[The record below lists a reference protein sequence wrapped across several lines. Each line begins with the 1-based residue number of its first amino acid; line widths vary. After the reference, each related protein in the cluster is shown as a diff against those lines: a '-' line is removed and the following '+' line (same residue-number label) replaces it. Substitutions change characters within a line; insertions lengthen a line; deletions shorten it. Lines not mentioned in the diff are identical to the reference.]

1 MGAGLPFDRGRIMIN
16 GKLTKRLW
24 SYFSLLILF
33 FSVLIGSVFA
43 FMFVEYNRENHQ
55 EEMRRQATALAEA
68 LPQLADEA
76 LFEEE
81 RLDRSAVAE
90 PEHSRGHKHGM
101 MGMRHGNS
109 GNKNADMPMGEGQ
122 WCRLNYSSTETADE
136 SNRIAVFL
144 RTLDKFT
151 RGTVW
156 VVDKNSRTISSYGE
170 ESAVTIED
178 MPAAINEVLEKTLSG
193 GTPVVSTSTPLF
205 DAPMVTAGAP
215 VIGRDGSLMGAVLVH
230 RHLAELRAAEVTG
243 MKILGGALALG
254 LILSILIAVPLAGR
268 FTAPL
273 YRMKDTAEAFIVGHY
288 GASTGIRQ
296 DDEIGRLGESLDEL
310 GRRLNEAEQERQAL
324 QQQRQDFLASVS
336 HELRTPLTVL
346 RGTWELLESGLV
358 KDESKAA
365 SYRGRISENLLM
377 LERLVGDLLELT
389 RLQNPGFKIE
399 MQELDLT
406 EPFRD
411 AVRSGV
417 SLGEKKCVEI
427 RESMPE
433 SIPFRGDYGRLRQLL
448 LILLDNGIKFSPS
461 GSAVTVSGK
470 LEAETWQISVE
481 DKGRGIAPEDIPHIF
496 ERFKKDSA
504 GNNGGTGLGL
514 AIAGE
519 IAQRHG
525 IVIKCESTLGKG
537 TRFTLE
543 GRDRIMKAQE
553 VKP

>member
-1 MGAGLPFDRGRIMIN
+1 MRS

-33 FSVLIGSVFA
+33 FSALMGSVFA
-43 FMFVEYNRENHQ
+43 FLFVEYNRESHQ
-55 EEMRRQATALAEA
+55 EELRRQAVALAEA
-68 LPQLADEA
+68 LPQLADEVFNGVA
-76 LFEEE
+76 MPE
-81 RLDRSAVAE
+81 RAAVAE
-90 PEHSRGHKHGM
+90 PEHSRGRQHGM

-109 GNKNADMPMGEGQ
+109 GSKGSDTPMGEGQ
-122 WCRLNYSSTETADE
+122 WCRRNYSSNESTAGSDVDN
-136 SNRIAVFL
+136 SMAVFL

-170 ESAVTIED
+170 ESAVSIED
-178 MPAAINEVLEKTLSG
+178 MPASINEVLEETLRG
-193 GTPVVSTSTPLF
+193 GTPVVGTSTPLF

-215 VIGRDGSLMGAVLVH
+215 VLGRDGSLLGAVLVH
-230 RHLAELRAAEVTG
+230 RHLSELRAAEVTG
-243 MKILGGALALG
+243 LKILGAALALG
-254 LILSILIAVPLAGR
+254 IISSILLAAPLAGN

-273 YRMKDTAEAFIVGHY
+273 YRMKDTAEAFIAGRY
-288 GASTGIRQ
+288 SASTGIRQ
-296 DDEIGRLGESLDEL
+296 NDEIGRLGESLDEL
-310 GRRLNEAEQERQAL
+310 GRRLSEAEQERQAL
-324 QQQRQDFLASVS
+324 NRQRQDFLAAVS
-336 HELRTPLTVL
+336 HELRTPLTVM

-358 KDESKAA
+358 NDEGKAA

-389 RLQNPGFKIE
+389 RLQNPGFEIE

-411 AVRSGV
+411 AVRSGT
-417 SLGEKKCVEI
+417 SLGEKKGVEV

-433 SIPFRGDYGRLRQLL
+433 SIPFMGDYGRLRQLL
-448 LILLDNGIKFSPS
+448 LILLDNGVKFSTE
-461 GSAVTVSGK
+461 GSTVTVNGK
-470 LEAETWQISVE
+470 LEDETWQVSVE

-496 ERFKKDSA
+496 ERFKTDNE
-504 GNNGGTGLGL
+504 GNSGGTGLGL

-543 GRDRIMKAQE
+543 GSCIPQYQGNFQYRRNGSIS
-553 VKP
+553 